1 MGTPLYTAIWLCVIP
16 KGIEFAHF
24 SLESAMVFE
33 RPTGGRNVYVF
44 AVSIPKWERKSN
56 MQVRSKWIL
65 ISFSW
70 RSNLSNE

>member
-1 MGTPLYTAIWLCVIP
+1 
-16 KGIEFAHF
+16 
-24 SLESAMVFE
+24 MVFE
-33 RPTGGRNVYVF
+33 RPNGDRNVYVF
-44 AVSIPKWERKSN
+44 AVSIPKWERKGN